1 MNHQAPSVA
10 RGFFSRLLDLLELLE
25 MEVDGPSSAA
35 GEVAPQLALLQAS
48 PAAAIN
54 DNDLNLLEL
63 LSRET
68 EIDGSRSPPGERHLA
83 AHLVAGVSRG
93 GGHQRQLF

>member
-1 MNHQAPSVA
+1 MSAIA
-10 RGFFSRLLDLLELLE
+10 GRLDDHSLQEDGKEFRRVRNSHSLRIELKLLWTYN
-25 MEVDGPSSAA
+25 S
-35 GEVAPQLALLQAS
+35 LQAS